1 MKKIVDGIYV
11 HRKQFI
17 TREEIGWSVEDNLEV
32 FKTLNDAIA
41 YVDKCHSNCNKT
53 VTYKAIQHAGKSNER
68 VLEQKTAKLQIWGE
82 KEVFCVRS
90 RTIEA
95 A

>member
-1 MKKIVDGIYV
+1 MEGVNMKK
-11 HRKQFI
+11 F
-17 TREEIGWSVEDNLEV
+17 EIGKRYYESGVTYEIIK
-32 FKTLNDAIA
+32 KTA
-41 YVDKCHSNCNKT
+41 KT
-53 VTYKAIQHAGKSNER
+53 VTYKAIQHAGKINER

>member
-1 MKKIVDGIYV
+1 MKA
-11 HRKQFI
+11 F
-17 TREEIGWSVEDNLEV
+17 EIGKRYYESGVTYEII
-32 FKTLNDAIA
+32 KKAA
-41 YVDKCHSNCNKT
+41 KT

-68 VLEQKTAKLQIWGE
+68 VLEQKTVKLQTWGR

>member
-1 MKKIVDGIYV
+1 MKA
-11 HRKQFI
+11 F
-17 TREEIGWSVEDNLEV
+17 EIGKRYYESGVTYEIIK
-32 FKTLNDAIA
+32 KTA
-41 YVDKCHSNCNKT
+41 KT
-53 VTYKAIQHAGKSNER
+53 VTYKAIQHAGKINER
-68 VLEQKTAKLQIWGE
+68 VLEQKTAKLQTWGR

>member
-1 MKKIVDGIYV
+1 MKK
-11 HRKQFI
+11 F
-17 TREEIGWSVEDNLEV
+17 EIGERYYESGVTYEIIK
-32 FKTLNDAIA
+32 KTA
-41 YVDKCHSNCNKT
+41 KT

-68 VLEQKTAKLQIWGE
+68 VLKQKTAKLQIWGE
-82 KEVFCVRS
+82 KEVFCVHS

>member
-1 MKKIVDGIYV
+1 MKA
-11 HRKQFI
+11 F
-17 TREEIGWSVEDNLEV
+17 EIGKRYYESGVTYEIIK
-32 FKTLNDAIA
+32 KTA
-41 YVDKCHSNCNKT
+41 KT
-53 VTYKAIQHAGKSNER
+53 VTYKAIQHAGKINER